1 MINAKRFTYI
11 FLLFNLFFPLIIL
24 VLYFF
29 NLINIDI
36 FWSWIIGWVIVF
48 CGFVFESLLFTRGLG
63 KGNKSFIRNIL
74 GAIIVRIFITLI
86 LLFLILQFLELNQIN
101 FIFSVFFF
109 YIIYLINEILYL
121 NFRRN

>member
-48 CGFVFESLLFTRGLG
+48 GGFIFELLLFTRGIE
-63 KGNKSFIRNIL
+63 KGDKSFIRNIL

-86 LLFLILQFLELNQIN
+86 LLFLILRFLELNQNN